1 MEKVVMKFIF
11 DTKYSET
18 ELEFLSS
25 HNCKIISEIK
35 LSKMDLPEHEI
46 PRRMF
51 KYGGGYFGEIYDDE
65 SNKLVWAALRRWRGV
80 YHFSTYYEDLDV
92 LEQGL

>member
-1 MEKVVMKFIF
+1 MKFIF

-18 ELEFLSS
+18 ELEFLSR
-25 HNCKIISEIK
+25 HNCKMISEIK
-35 LSKMDLPEHEI
+35 LSKMDLSEHEI

-51 KYGGGYFGEIYDDE
+51 KYGSEYIGEILDDE
-65 SNKLVWAALRRWRGV
+65 SNKLVWKGV
-80 YHFSTYYEDLDV
+80 YYFSTYYEDLDA

>member
-1 MEKVVMKFIF
+1 MKFIF

-18 ELEFLSS
+18 ELEFLSR
-25 HNCKIISEIK
+25 HNCKMISEIK
-35 LSKMDLPEHEI
+35 LSKMDLSEHEI

-51 KYGGGYFGEIYDDE
+51 KYGSEYIGKILDDE
-65 SNKLVWAALRRWRGV
+65 SNKLVWAVLSKWKGF
-80 YHFSTYYEDLDV
+80 YYFSTYYEDLDA